1 MSEPAAPGRNV
12 TARDIRIG
20 IVLMLCGTALFG
32 CGESVVK
39 LLTRHYDTMQIVW
52 GRYVFHAIVFLAI
65 FARTGIVAQMRTARP
80 WLQFSRSAILLTG
93 TLLYF
98 GALRYLA
105 LADAVAINFF
115 APLLV
120 TAFSIPMLKEQV
132 GIRRWIAILV
142 GFAGVMVIIR
152 PGLGVMHWAAIL
164 PLGTA
169 VCYALYQVL
178 TRMAGRTDHARTS
191 LFWSAAVGTVV
202 MSLIVPFRLDR
213 AGRARLGHDG
223 GDGMPVR
230 ARALS
235 PDQGAGAR
243 AGFGALALHIQPA
256 DLGDH
261 AGLSGVRRF
270 PGRVQH
276 TRRLDRD
283 RQRALCLAPRNA
295 DDEMS
300 ERFPAGFGSDGGGQ
314 FQRCPSPASG
324 RRATRA
330 GLATRARAGL
340 FWLEPA
346 RPFSSVMVGE
356 GRPSTFCF

>member
-1 MSEPAAPGRNV
+1 MSEPSAPARSV
-12 TARDIRIG
+12 TARGIRIG

-80 WLQFSRSAILLTG
+80 WLQLSRSAILLTG
-93 TLLYF
+93 TLLFF

-202 MSLIVPFRLDR
+202 MSAIVPFGWTTPDALGW
-213 AGRARLGHDG
+213 AMMAATGCLFGLGHYLLIKG
-223 GDGMPVR
+223 LER
-230 ARALS
+230 APASVLS
-235 PDQGAGAR
+235 PFIYSQLIWAVTL
-243 AGFGALALHIQPA
+243 GFFVFGDFPDGFSILGALIVT
-256 DLGDH
+256 GS
-261 AGLSGVRRF
+261 GLYVWHRE
-270 PGRVQH
+270 
-276 TRRLDRD
+276 TRR
-283 RQRALCLAPRNA
+283 
-295 DDEMS
+295 
-300 ERFPAGFGSDGGGQ
+300 
-314 FQRCPSPASG
+314 
-324 RRATRA
+324 TR
-330 GLATRARAGL
+330 
-340 FWLEPA
+340 
-346 RPFSSVMVGE
+346 
-356 GRPSTFCF
+356 

>member
-1 MSEPAAPGRNV
+1 MSEASAPARGV
-12 TARDIRIG
+12 TARDVRTG

-39 LLTRHYDTMQIVW
+39 LLTRHYDTVQIVW
-52 GRYVFHAIVFLAI
+52 GRYVFHAVVFLAI

-80 WLQFSRSAILLTG
+80 WLQFSRSAILLLG
-93 TLLYF
+93 TLLFF

-120 TAFSIPMLKEQV
+120 TAFSIPILGEQV

-178 TRMAGRTDHARTS
+178 TRIAGRTDHARTS

-202 MSLIVPFRLDR
+202 MSLIVPFSWTAPD
-213 AGRARLGHDG
+213 ALGWAMMAATG
-223 GDGMPVR
+223 CVF
-230 ARALS
+230 
-235 PDQGAGAR
+235 
-243 AGFGALALHIQPA
+243 GFGHYLLIKGLERAPASVLAPFIYSQLIWAVTLGFLVFGDFPDGFSILGALIVT
-256 DLGDH
+256 GS
-261 AGLSGVRRF
+261 GLYVWHRE
-270 PGRVQH
+270 
-276 TRRLDRD
+276 TRR
-283 RQRALCLAPRNA
+283 
-295 DDEMS
+295 
-300 ERFPAGFGSDGGGQ
+300 
-314 FQRCPSPASG
+314 
-324 RRATRA
+324 TR
-330 GLATRARAGL
+330 
-340 FWLEPA
+340 
-346 RPFSSVMVGE
+346 
-356 GRPSTFCF
+356 

>member
-1 MSEPAAPGRNV
+1 MTASAGV

-20 IVLMLCGTALFG
+20 IVLVVCGTALFG

-39 LLTRHYDTMQIVW
+39 LLARHYDTAQIVW

-65 FARTGIVAQMRTARP
+65 FARTGIADQMRTSRP
-80 WLQFSRSAILLTG
+80 WLQFSRSAILLLG
-93 TLLYF
+93 TLLF
-98 GALRYLA
+98 FSALRYLA

-191 LFWSAAVGTVV
+191 LLWSAAVGTVV
-202 MSLIVPFRLDR
+202 MSIVVPFRWTAPDL
-213 AGRARLGHDG
+213 AGWAMMAATGCLFGLGHYLLIKG
-223 GDGMPVR
+223 LER
-230 ARALS
+230 APASVLS
-235 PDQGAGAR
+235 PFIYTQLIWAISL
-243 AGFGALALHIQPA
+243 GFLVFGDFPDGFSILGALIVT
-256 DLGDH
+256 GS
-261 AGLSGVRRF
+261 GLYVWHRE
-270 PGRVQH
+270 
-276 TRRLDRD
+276 TRR
-283 RQRALCLAPRNA
+283 
-295 DDEMS
+295 
-300 ERFPAGFGSDGGGQ
+300 PA
-314 FQRCPSPASG
+314 
-324 RRATRA
+324 
-330 GLATRARAGL
+330 
-340 FWLEPA
+340 
-346 RPFSSVMVGE
+346 
-356 GRPSTFCF
+356 

>member
-1 MSEPAAPGRNV
+1 MSEPSAPARSV

-52 GRYVFHAIVFLAI
+52 GRYVFHAVVFLAI

-80 WLQFSRSAILLTG
+80 WLQLSRSAILLTG
-93 TLLYF
+93 TLLFF

-202 MSLIVPFRLDR
+202 MSAIVPFGWTTPDALGW
-213 AGRARLGHDG
+213 AMMAATGCLFGLGHYLLIKG
-223 GDGMPVR
+223 LER
-230 ARALS
+230 APASVLS
-235 PDQGAGAR
+235 PFIYSQLIWAVTL
-243 AGFGALALHIQPA
+243 GFFVFGDFPDGFSILGALIVT
-256 DLGDH
+256 GS
-261 AGLSGVRRF
+261 GLYVWHRE
-270 PGRVQH
+270 
-276 TRRLDRD
+276 TRR
-283 RQRALCLAPRNA
+283 
-295 DDEMS
+295 
-300 ERFPAGFGSDGGGQ
+300 
-314 FQRCPSPASG
+314 
-324 RRATRA
+324 TR
-330 GLATRARAGL
+330 
-340 FWLEPA
+340 
-346 RPFSSVMVGE
+346 
-356 GRPSTFCF
+356 

>member
-1 MSEPAAPGRNV
+1 MSEAAPERSV

-39 LLTRHYDTMQIVW
+39 LLTRHYDTMQIAW
-52 GRYVFHAIVFLAI
+52 GRYVFHAVVFLAI

-80 WLQFSRSAILLTG
+80 WLQFSRSAILLLG
-93 TLLYF
+93 TILYF
-98 GALRYLA
+98 SALRYLA

-120 TAFSIPMLKEQV
+120 TAFSIPILGEQV

-178 TRMAGRTDHARTS
+178 TRIAGRTDHARTS

-202 MSLIVPFRLDR
+202 MSVIVPFDWTAPDALGWVMM
-213 AGRARLGHDG
+213 AATGCVFGLGHYLLIKGLERAPASVLAPFIYSQLIWAVTLGFLVFGDFPDG
-223 GDGMPVR
+223 FSI
-230 ARALS
+230 L
-235 PDQGAGAR
+235 
-243 AGFGALALHIQPA
+243 GALIVT
-256 DLGDH
+256 GS
-261 AGLSGVRRF
+261 GLYVWHRE
-270 PGRVQH
+270 
-276 TRRLDRD
+276 TRR
-283 RQRALCLAPRNA
+283 
-295 DDEMS
+295 
-300 ERFPAGFGSDGGGQ
+300 
-314 FQRCPSPASG
+314 
-324 RRATRA
+324 TR
-330 GLATRARAGL
+330 
-340 FWLEPA
+340 
-346 RPFSSVMVGE
+346 
-356 GRPSTFCF
+356 

>member
-1 MSEPAAPGRNV
+1 MSEPSAPARSV

-80 WLQFSRSAILLTG
+80 WLQLSRSAILLTG
-93 TLLYF
+93 TLLFF

-142 GFAGVMVIIR
+142 GFAGVMTIVR

-202 MSLIVPFRLDR
+202 MSLIVPFGWTTPDALGW
-213 AGRARLGHDG
+213 AMMAATGCLFGLGHYLLIKG
-223 GDGMPVR
+223 LER
-230 ARALS
+230 APASVLS
-235 PDQGAGAR
+235 PFIYSQLIWATTL
-243 AGFGALALHIQPA
+243 GFLVFGDFPDGFSILGALIVT
-256 DLGDH
+256 GS
-261 AGLSGVRRF
+261 GLYVWHRE
-270 PGRVQH
+270 
-276 TRRLDRD
+276 TRR
-283 RQRALCLAPRNA
+283 
-295 DDEMS
+295 
-300 ERFPAGFGSDGGGQ
+300 
-314 FQRCPSPASG
+314 
-324 RRATRA
+324 TR
-330 GLATRARAGL
+330 
-340 FWLEPA
+340 
-346 RPFSSVMVGE
+346 
-356 GRPSTFCF
+356 